1 MSERSER
8 GTGPAFPTC
17 GVVAGVGGAGRVR
30 VVVADDHPVILLGAR
45 HALDRFPDIE
55 VVAEARDSTD
65 IIDALGTRPVDVL
78 VTDLAMPGGRYGDG
92 LPLVGYVRRHF
103 PAVPIVVLT
112 MLENPALMSRLRE
125 MGVTAVVNKAD
136 DLLHIG
142 LAIRYA
148 VQGIAYSSPS
158 VRATFDTLRANA
170 AEQGDA
176 RLSPREIEVVRLFV
190 SGLTVKE
197 IADRLNRS
205 IKTISTQKS
214 TALRKLGL
222 ARDSE
227 LFQYA
232 HASGLTTRPFAADAG
247 DELDEPHARDD
258 VARA

>member
-1 MSERSER
+1 MSETSER
-8 GTGPAFPTC
+8 GTGPASPIC
-17 GVVAGVGGAGRVR
+17 GVVAGVGGGGRVR

-45 HALDRFPDIE
+45 HALDRFQDIE
-55 VVAEARDSTD
+55 VVGEARHSTE

-112 MLENPALMSRLRE
+112 MLENAALMSRLRE

-170 AEQGDA
+170 AGQGDA
-176 RLSPREIEVVRLFV
+176 QLSPREIEVVRLFV

-222 ARDSE
+222 VRDAE

-232 HASGLTTRPFAADAG
+232 QTSGLTNRAFTVEDV
-247 DELDEPHARDD
+247 DEPMSPEVPR
-258 VARA
+258 